1 MIDLDLYSIQDF
13 TTSQYV
19 ELLSI
24 AKANYK
30 FIGYLDINL
39 GENFILWRHDCDYSL
54 NRSLRLAQ
62 IENEQQV
69 QSTYFLNPHCDFY
82 NLLEKS
88 QSQIIKN
95 ILELGHEI
103 GLHFDAAYY
112 NIQTEQELDELVL
125 REANWLNDWFNV
137 MPKVFSFHNPTEFL
151 LSCERDTYGGLLN
164 CYSKTFKSNISY
176 CSDSNGYWRFRRLRD
191 VLESATDPHL
201 QVLTHPN
208 WWQESPMPPRARI
221 FRSVYGRAKYTMN
234 WYDKGLQNCMR
245 DNFAGSASNLI
256 FLKQIDADL
265 YHNYDY
271 LWNRGMFQSL
281 YIELYHLHQMQINQ
295 ICKLKFLRE
304 WNVSLQV
311 VNSLFVNDILTI
323 DRWTLFQLV
332 FNNSLEQ
339 ICNVSEN
346 TCQEYIK
353 VFNQLVNGY
362 SSTSS
367 TKLEEGCIYLCRII
381 ENLANW
387 GQAQD
392 SIQYDGIIMY
402 KLTNNDLDESLKLSE
417 EAIQQFPNIAWN
429 EFCQQIELKKKNRL
443 LNSGS

>member
-1 MIDLDLYSIQDF
+1 MTDSDLYSIRDF
-13 TTSQYV
+13 TTSQYA
-19 ELLSI
+19 ELLNI

-39 GENFILWRHDCDYSL
+39 GENFILWRHDCDCSL
-54 NRSLRLAQ
+54 NRSLRLAE

-88 QSQIIKN
+88 QAQIIKN

-125 REANWLNDWFNV
+125 REANWLKDWFGV

-151 LSCERDTYGGLLN
+151 ISCERNTYGGLLN
-164 CYSKTFKSNISY
+164 CYSKTFKSNIPY

-191 VLESATDPHL
+191 VLESATDPCL

-208 WWQESPMPPRARI
+208 WWQESPMPPRERI

-234 WYDKGLQNCMR
+234 WYDKGLQNHMR
-245 DNFAGSASNLI
+245 DNFAGNASNLI

-271 LWNRGMFQSL
+271 LWNNGMFQTL
-281 YIELYHLHQMQINQ
+281 YIELYRLHQMQINQ
-295 ICKLKFLRE
+295 ICKVKFLKE
-304 WNVSLQV
+304 WHVSIAV
-311 VNSLFVNDILTI
+311 IHAFFVDDTLII
-323 DRWTLFQLV
+323 DRWALFQLV
-332 FNNSLEQ
+332 FNNSLGQ
-339 ICNVSEN
+339 ICNIPED
-346 TCQEYIK
+346 TYQEHIK
-353 VFNQLVNGY
+353 NFNQLVNGCGN
-362 SSTSS
+362 TSS
-367 TKLEEGCIYLCRII
+367 TKIEEGCIYLCRII
-381 ENLANW
+381 ENIANW

-392 SIQYDGIIMY
+392 SIQYDGIIMD
-402 KLTNNDLDESLKLSE
+402 KLTNNGLDESLKPSE
-417 EAIQQFPNIAWN
+417 EAIRQCPNIAWN
-429 EFCQQIELKKKNRL
+429 DFCQRIELKKKNRL